1 MRRIYRGAS
10 INRDLGE
17 LPAPPSPPTDELD
30 RLFRRLVLNLADLD
44 PSRIHGPIDV
54 NELYQHLVPY
64 RTHRSV
70 LGIDAHEDYE
80 MTLLRLLAGER
91 GYAFVEPEEARTAL
105 ASEAA
110 GTNPDTGL
118 YRRYGAAKVT
128 FDPDHVRVA
137 LGDADAGPAAGGVE
151 PADEAAAVP
160 LGERPAP
167 QMPWFPEPPAGTPE
181 LETGSAGR
189 DEGAAPP
196 ELPFAL
202 DEDEEGV
209 ERQAASARTASAPC
223 AFCGG
228 ELPVGR
234 AVIFCPHCGQN
245 VGVVHCPSCDT
256 ELDVGWRFCITCGRQ
271 MAGLG

>member
-1 MRRIYRGAS
+1 
-10 INRDLGE
+10 
-17 LPAPPSPPTDELD
+17 LPAPSSPPADELD
-30 RLFRRLVLNLADLD
+30 RLFRRLVLNLAELD
-44 PSRIHGPIDV
+44 PSRTYGPVDV

-70 LGIDAHEDYE
+70 LGIDSHEDYE
-80 MTLLRLLAGER
+80 MTVLRLLAGER

-105 ASEAA
+105 ANEAA
-110 GTNPDTGL
+110 GINPDTSL

-128 FDPDHVRVA
+128 FDPDHVRAA
-137 LGDADAGPAAGGVE
+137 LGDADMPAAADE
-151 PADEAAAVP
+151 RAPADLSPTVP
-160 LGERPAP
+160 ERPAP
-167 QMPWFPEPPAGTPE
+167 DAWFPEPPDDAPE
-181 LETGSAGR
+181 IETGGDAP
-189 DEGAAPP
+189 DEGADQP

-202 DEDEEGV
+202 DDE
-209 ERQAASARTASAPC
+209 ASPEAEPASPRTTSAPC

-245 VGVVHCPSCDT
+245 VGVVHCPSCGA
-256 ELDVGWRFCITCGRQ
+256 ELDVGWRFCITCGRK

>member
-1 MRRIYRGAS
+1 M
-10 INRDLGE
+10 
-17 LPAPPSPPTDELD
+17 PAPSSPPTDALD

-44 PSRIHGPIDV
+44 PSHIHGPVDV
-54 NELYQHLVPY
+54 NELYERLVPY

-70 LGIDAHEDYE
+70 LGIDSHEDYE
-80 MTLLRLLAGER
+80 MVLLRLLSGER

-110 GTNPDTGL
+110 GINPDSGI

-137 LGDADAGPAAGGVE
+137 LGDADAGPPSGAGE
-151 PADEAAAVP
+151 PADATAAGPV
-160 LGERPAP
+160 GERPAS
-167 QMPWFPEPPAGTPE
+167 QSPWFPEPPDDTA
-181 LETGSAGR
+181 ETGTGGAERDKGAGR
-189 DEGAAPP
+189 P

-202 DEDEEGV
+202 DEEALEP
-209 ERQAASARTASAPC
+209 QATGPRTTSAPC

-245 VGVVHCPSCDT
+245 VGVIHCPSCGT
-256 ELDVGWRFCITCGRQ
+256 ELDVGWRFCLTCGRQ